1 VTVPPPPPV
10 VSSDP
15 ALVPDATVEV
25 RRVSKWFGQK
35 VAVSDVT
42 CSFGRG
48 VSGLLGPNGA
58 GKTTLLRVLTGLAMP
73 SEGTVLIHG
82 KPPRTDTA
90 VYRDVGLV
98 PEEDAVYGF
107 LTAREFVRFAATLA
121 GIEQTATAA
130 DEALE
135 QVGMTDAADR
145 PIRGYSKGMRQRT
158 KVAAALVH
166 RPGILVLDEP
176 LNGTDPV
183 QRAHL
188 IDLFRDLGRNGA
200 TVIVS
205 SHVLA
210 EVERMA
216 DRVIAMVDG
225 KLAAAGDVTAIRR
238 ALSDIPYRVRI
249 DTTDTR
255 RLAAALMAEDVVHS
269 VTVDGERLHVETGD
283 LGALG
288 TAISPLSKR
297 VDVVVTGFAPED
309 ESLESVFRYLVRRR

>member
-1 VTVPPPPPV
+1 VTAPPPIVAEPT
-10 VSSDP
+10 DP
-15 ALVPDATVEV
+15 AVVTDATVELD
-25 RRVSKWFGQK
+25 RVSKWFGQK

-58 GKTTLLRVLTGLAMP
+58 GKTTLLRVLTGLVTP
-73 SEGTVLIHG
+73 SEGTVRIHG
-82 KPPRTDTA
+82 KPPRTDID

-107 LTAREFVRFAATLA
+107 LTGREFVRYAATLA
-121 GIEQTATAA
+121 GVERPGAAA
-130 DEALE
+130 DEALS
-135 QVGMTDAADR
+135 QVALEDAADR
-145 PIRGYSKGMRQRT
+145 PLRGYSKGMRQRA

-188 IDLFRDLGRNGA
+188 IDLFRDLGASGA

-216 DRVIAMVDG
+216 HRVIAMVDG
-225 KLAAAGDVTAIRR
+225 KLAAAGDIAAIRR

-249 DTTDTR
+249 DAAEPR
-255 RLAAALMAEDVVHS
+255 RLAAALMAEEVVHS
-269 VTVDGERLHVETGD
+269 VTIDGDRLHVETGD
-283 LGALG
+283 LTALG
-288 TAISPLSKR
+288 TAISPMARRL
-297 VDVVVTGFAPED
+297 DVIVTGFAPED